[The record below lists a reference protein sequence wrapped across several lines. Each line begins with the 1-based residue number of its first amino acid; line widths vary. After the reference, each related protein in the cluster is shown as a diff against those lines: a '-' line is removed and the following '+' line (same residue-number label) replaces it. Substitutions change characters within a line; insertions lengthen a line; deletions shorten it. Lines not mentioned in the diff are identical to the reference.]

1 MPCHHRTGNQ
11 PDLRVTSM
19 MRSVREGE
27 RRWRKPRLGPGA
39 TTDKTGLCVRAP
51 LAQTRS
57 GLGSQGLAK
66 TAEALAAI
74 MYEAVRGRTRAEVA
88 STLHTVSPGRNQYSC
103 LKTEKKKSGLEEK
116 HSLVYCQSFSNGT
129 CSHPRCVK

>member
-1 MPCHHRTGNQ
+1 
-11 PDLRVTSM
+11 

-74 MYEAVRGRTRAEVA
+74 MYEVVRGRTRAEVA

-103 LKTEKKKSGLEEK
+103 LKTEKKKEWVRGEALSGILPEFFEWNVFPPTLCEITPTLFK
-116 HSLVYCQSFSNGT
+116 KTWIPC
-129 CSHPRCVK
+129 R